1 MSGGIRSRAALWLAA
16 GGLLG
21 ALAGVLWA
29 VLGSDGY
36 ELGDVAIGTGLMG
49 MLVGLLIAVLAVLLL
64 DRRR

>member
-1 MSGGIRSRAALWLAA
+1 MSGGIRSRAALWFAA

>member
-1 MSGGIRSRAALWLAA
+1 MVGA
-16 GGLLG
+16 LLG
-21 ALAGVLWA
+21 ALAGVAWA

-49 MLVGLLIAVLAVLLL
+49 MLVGLIVAVIAVIAVLVA